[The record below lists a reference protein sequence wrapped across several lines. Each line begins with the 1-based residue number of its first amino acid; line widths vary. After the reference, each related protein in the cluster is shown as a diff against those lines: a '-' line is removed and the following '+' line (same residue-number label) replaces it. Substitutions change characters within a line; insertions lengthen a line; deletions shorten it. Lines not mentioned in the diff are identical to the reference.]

1 MQELLQRLIGSAQM
15 APALAQTIRADGFP
29 GIVFTEVS
37 LSSQRRRITEQ
48 VAAVKPYILGFS
60 GCTRFVF
67 GYSFGRVVWP
77 ADRAGRAQTFDQND
91 HSKTRGAYCCI

>member
-1 MQELLQRLIGSAQM
+1 M

-77 ADRAGRAQTFDQND
+77 ADRAGRAQTFSWKNSDRLRRNPSARFD
-91 HSKTRGAYCCI
+91 TIGSAT